1 MSPESDDGVLCTFWR
16 CLSSA
21 FTYTLALHVYGVLTD
36 RDWVR
41 GLLLLDTFTSIKSY
55 IRYLYIYDQK
65 RQALCKMRESGFL
78 YLSPLH
84 VPVTYFVAHVPSSS
98 MSR

>member
-1 MSPESDDGVLCTFWR
+1 MME
-16 CLSSA
+16 SSA

-55 IRYLYIYDQK
+55 IYLYI
-65 RQALCKMRESGFL
+65 RPEEAGF
-78 YLSPLH
+78 
-84 VPVTYFVAHVPSSS
+84 V
-98 MSR
+98 

>member
-55 IRYLYIYDQK
+55 IRYLYI
-65 RQALCKMRESGFL
+65 RPEEAGF
-78 YLSPLH
+78 
-84 VPVTYFVAHVPSSS
+84 V
-98 MSR
+98 

>member
-1 MSPESDDGVLCTFWR
+1 MSP
-16 CLSSA
+16 SA

-55 IRYLYIYDQK
+55 IRYLYI
-65 RQALCKMRESGFL
+65 RPEEAGL
-78 YLSPLH
+78 
-84 VPVTYFVAHVPSSS
+84 V
-98 MSR
+98 